1 MNEPPLTAD
10 TVQYHVHEN
19 GRSFLP
25 QYSYAETMN
34 IKPYTCNIIS
44 LYLLYVLIG
53 FVCYIF
59 SNSAQPALYAR
70 LDNTRQTSHSGT
82 QKLVVMSK

>member
-25 QYSYAETMN
+25 QDSYAETMN
-34 IKPYTCNIIS
+34 IHSLTHTCNIIS
-44 LYLLYVLIG
+44 LYLLYVLIVY
-53 FVCYIF
+53 VCYIF
-59 SNSAQPALYAR
+59 SNSAQPALYVH
-70 LDNTRQTSHSGT
+70 L
-82 QKLVVMSK
+82 KLTKP